1 MFTGAVAA
9 SYYGTPRTT
18 MDVDIIIKAAQKDA
32 PKLTVALRD
41 AEIHHQ
47 ETQISATI
55 SSDYR
60 ILSLQDTRTPYTVDI
75 ILSSEPLEKRAVT
88 IANQPTYIQTPEAL
102 ILAKLRMIK
111 ATIPRERAQK
121 DQDDIKAILRNTQVD
136 INHIKRRAKKEETLP
151 ILENLL
157 N

>member
-18 MDVDIIIKAAQKDA
+18 MDVDIIMQAAQKDA
-32 PKLTVALRD
+32 AKLAAALRD
-41 AEIHHQ
+41 ADIQHQ
-47 ETQISATI
+47 ETQISAAL

-60 ILSLQDTRTPYTVDI
+60 ILSLQDTHTPYTVDI
-75 ILSSEPLEKRAVT
+75 ILSSEPLEKRAAT
-88 IANQPTYIQTPEAL
+88 IADQPTYIQTPEAL

-136 INHIKRRAKKEETLP
+136 ITHIKRRAKKEETLP